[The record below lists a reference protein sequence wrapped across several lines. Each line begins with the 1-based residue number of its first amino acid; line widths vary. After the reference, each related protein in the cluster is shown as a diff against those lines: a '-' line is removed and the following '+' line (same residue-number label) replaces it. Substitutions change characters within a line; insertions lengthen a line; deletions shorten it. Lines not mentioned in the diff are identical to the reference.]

1 MTHYF
6 QPFPAINYDL
16 KKNGK
21 PTSLTNITLRF
32 KIQRALLARAVVY
45 YDYQIQEQ
53 DRPDIIAELYYQDST
68 LDWLILIVNDIIDPH
83 FEWPKEQYSLDKFIR
98 QKYGSISAA
107 HSLIHHYE
115 KILNKQ
121 SVLSDGTIVPER
133 KVNIDQTTYNSLAGD
148 TLEGEAGFVKTRV
161 EVTAYQYEQDLNDER
176 RNIKLLD
183 VAYLPQVLSAV
194 RGIFA
199 Q

>member
-1 MTHYF
+1 MAHYF
-6 QPFPAINYDL
+6 QPFPTINYDL

-21 PTSLTNITLRF
+21 PTALTNITLRY
-32 KIQRALLARAVVY
+32 KIRQALLARAVVY

-133 KVNIDQTTYNSLAGD
+133 RVNIDQTTYNSLAGD
-148 TLEGEAGFVKTRV
+148 ILEGEAGFVKTRV

-183 VAYLPQVLSAV
+183 EVYLPQVLSAV
-194 RGIFA
+194 RGVFE
-199 Q
+199 

>member
-32 KIQRALLARAVVY
+32 KIQQALLARAVVY
-45 YDYQIQEQ
+45 YDYQVQEQ
-53 DRPDIIAELYYQDST
+53 DRPDIVAELYYQDST
-68 LDWLILIVNDIIDPH
+68 LDWLVLIVNDIIDPQ

-107 HSLIHHYE
+107 QTLIHHYE
-115 KILNKQ
+115 KILTTQ
-121 SVLSDGTIVPER
+121 TTLPDGAIVPER
-133 KVNIDQTTYNSLAGD
+133 KINIDQTTYNSLAGD
-148 TLEGEAGFVKTRV
+148 TLEGEVGFVKTRV

-183 VAYLPQVLSAV
+183 EAYLPQVLSAV
-194 RGIFA
+194 RGIFD
-199 Q
+199 